1 MKRYLILLMLIIS
14 CHPVSHIIVG
24 EKRDPISPENV
35 KIYLDYPKSY
45 EKIALID
52 AGSNFSFDDPALLF
66 TWQDKMNKA
75 TERLKNEAASI
86 GANGVLIVNTDNKV
100 YQSISSNNQ
109 GVQSTT
115 YEEKLVKAIAIFVP
129 E

>member
-1 MKRYLILLMLIIS
+1 MLIIS

-75 TERLKNEAASI
+75 TDRLKNEAANL
-86 GANGVLIVNTDNKV
+86 GANGVLIINTDNKV
-100 YQSISSNNQ
+100 YQSISSNKQ
-109 GVQSTT
+109 GTQSTT

-129 E
+129 K

>member
-52 AGSNFSFDDPALLF
+52 AGSNFSFNDPALLF

-75 TERLKNEAASI
+75 THRLKTEAASL
-86 GANGVLIVNTDNKV
+86 GANGVLIINTDNKV
-100 YQSISSNNQ
+100 YQSISSNKQ
-109 GVQSTT
+109 GTQSTT